1 MYFVLLFFVCRFLVS
16 VCTDL
21 SFYMLYVVAF
31 HSFVHYL
38 FENYFLTYNW
48 AYLFAVLKRPRT
60 GVAGGRR

>member
-1 MYFVLLFFVCRFLVS
+1 
-16 VCTDL
+16 
-21 SFYMLYVVAF
+21 MLYVVAF